1 MKILASTILAL
12 FLGVPAASGG
22 GVELGSGNYFMD
34 LGSGHIINLET
45 GDCYVNIGGQVPP
58 GKTMAANPGITENPP
73 AQSGTGEELNPEN
86 GNYYMQVDGR
96 MIRNLQNGDYYM
108 KLE

>member
-1 MKILASTILAL
+1 LC
-12 FLGVPAASGG
+12 VPSAPGS

-34 LGSGHIINLET
+34 LGSGHIINLDT
-45 GDCYVNIGGQVPP
+45 GDCYVNMGGKVPP
-58 GKTMAANPGITENPP
+58 GETTATAPGTPETAP
-73 AQSGTGEELNPEN
+73 AQPGPGEGLDPGN

-96 MIRNLQNGDYYM
+96 TILNLQNGDYYM